1 MIHCNTSFV
10 KTTGQGRQWRHAA
23 NMPPPALPSGG
34 QLLISVNL
42 LTAPPRHPL
51 LNVAL
56 GFPVIRFLFTPSYH
70 LIVRESQSEV
80 HRTHVRNTAYLIH
93 TAKTQYRKIWNRYS
107 QKKKLRGYSP
117 NIYIHVSMSDLY
129 IPLISQPILLQEN
142 RWTGGNMLTWM
153 WKLGLRLRNSFSG
166 NT

>member
-1 MIHCNTSFV
+1 MPRTCRRPHC
-10 KTTGQGRQWRHAA
+10 HLAD
-23 NMPPPALPSGG
+23 

-80 HRTHVRNTAYLIH
+80 HRNTLVEHSISNTHCKDTIP
-93 TAKTQYRKIWNRYS
+93 KIRKRYS

-117 NIYIHVSMSDLY
+117 NSYIHVSMSDSF
-129 IPLISQPILLQEN
+129 IPLIGQPVLLQEN
-142 RWTGGNMLTWM
+142 RWTGSGICSQTHECGNLD
-153 WKLGLRLRNSFSG
+153 
-166 NT
+166 